1 VEYTHPG
8 SFRWPAVK
16 MHPPSG
22 APNLFGLAQVCEP
35 TQAAALAVA
44 RRLDAGV
51 SPAQL
56 TPTDLSLAVVYTLI
70 DPRSGK
76 ARELGVRA
84 RADGALV
91 MWSQLGVGG

>member
-1 VEYTHPG
+1 M
-8 SFRWPAVK
+8 K
-16 MHPPSG
+16 MHPPSR

-35 TQAAALAVA
+35 TQAAALTAA

-51 SPAQL
+51 SPAQI

-84 RADGALV
+84 HADGALISV
-91 MWSQLGVGG
+91 WVGAGPGG